1 MLFHISVDEFVVLQ
15 ITQEIALPLCFFFK
29 RQVRDNKCGTI

>member
-15 ITQEIALPLCFFFK
+15 ITQEIALPLCVFFFFLKASK
-29 RQVRDNKCGTI
+29 RQ